1 MKKLLLVSIILTT
14 ILAAG
19 CGQNADVAGSA
30 DANEASAVAEVD
42 NSLISNYN
50 IFTITSDNLKNG
62 QWDDVISSTD
72 KGENHSPQ
80 LSWEPVEGAT
90 SYMVYMVDTSM
101 VNWIHWK
108 SSDITE
114 TTLPEGWAD
123 KSEYVGPWPPEGGSH
138 TYEIYVL
145 ALKNPVER
153 MKGSLNSQNQKFDSF
168 IESADT
174 DANGNTGN
182 IVGAAHIV
190 GTFTN

>member
-1 MKKLLLVSIILTT
+1 MKKTLILPIILTT
-14 ILAAG
+14 LLITG
-19 CGQNADVAGSA
+19 CGQNANVA
-30 DANEASAVAEVD
+30 DNANATAEAVAVD
-42 NSLISNYN
+42 NSLISSYN
-50 IFTITSDNLKNG
+50 LFTVTSDNLKNG
-62 QWDDVISSTD
+62 QWDEIIASTD
-72 KGENHSPQ
+72 EGENHSPQ

-101 VNWIHWK
+101 LNWIHWK
-108 SSDITE
+108 SCDITE

-153 MKGSLNSQNQKFDSF
+153 MKGSLNSQNPKFDAF
-168 IESADT
+168 IASADT

-182 IVGAAHIV
+182 IAGAAHIV
-190 GTFTN
+190 GTYTY